1 MSVLFLFIACLLPAY
16 LLPALQ
22 RDFLA
27 DIFRA
32 LIPAIT

>member
-1 MSVLFLFIACLLPAY
+1 MSVLFLFIACLLPAL
-16 LLPALQ
+16 LLPALPC
-22 RDFLA
+22 DFLA